1 MHKQPGELVH
11 VAMDDGRA
19 YAAQVMFR
27 HYGNPN
33 RFMVAWL
40 ADAPPG
46 CNEVADWVDAD
57 QVSALAGPKFGRR
70 MRAG

>member
-1 MHKQPGELVH
+1 MNRKKGTLVH

-27 HYGNPN
+27 HYGDPN
-33 RFMVAWL
+33 RFMMAWI
-40 ADAPPG
+40 DEVPPG

-57 QVSALAGPKFGRR
+57 RVSAIAPPPRN
-70 MRAG
+70 